1 MAKNINGKNWIL
13 TAADDGRFY
22 SEPSDGEPLIV
33 PSNRW
38 AFYGDSQTALPGVA
52 TAPCAN
58 HATTFRTIWDA
69 NFTPAT
75 TVNIDGEG
83 GMGLQRHNTRYN
95 ADTHYTNEWV
105 HVQESGGQDEP
116 GQLTAAQFKAT
127 FITFMETIYANS
139 PTGLITY
146 ETAYSFQRELE
157 AGRNWDPYNAAMLE
171 AVSELAAR
179 PTPITIRVVDV
190 DTVIKRLVT
199 ALGYGVVNQQVG
211 VTPANYSVANAPY
224 HYTEVGNLAIALA
237 IFKRLHYDVRALDL
251 SSVSTST
258 NQLGRVTTAHV
269 AACLD
274 AVDPV

>member
-1 MAKNINGKNWIL
+1 MMMIFNAGARGRVIPGV
-13 TAADDGRFY
+13 TAPIA
-22 SEPSDGEPLIV
+22 L
-33 PSNRW
+33 SNRW
-38 AFYGDSQTALPGVA
+38 SFYGDSQTAGPATSPCASHA
-52 TAPCAN
+52 TAFQA
-58 HATTFRTIWDA
+58 IWNG

-83 GMGLQRHNTRYN
+83 GMGLQRHNTRYT
-95 ADTHYTNEWV
+95 ADTHYANEWV

-116 GQLTAAQFKAT
+116 GQLTAEQFKAT
-127 FITFMETIYANS
+127 FIAFMEAIYANS

-157 AGRNWDPYNAAMLE
+157 AGRNWDPYNAAMLA
-171 AVSELAAR
+171 AVSELSAR
-179 PTPITIRVVDV
+179 ATPINVLVVDV

-199 ALGYGVVNQQVG
+199 ALGYAVVNQQTG
-211 VTPANYSVANAPY
+211 VTPANYTTSNAPY

-237 IFKRLHYDVRALDL
+237 IFKRLGYNVRSLDL
-251 SSVSTST
+251 SSVSTAS
-258 NQLGRVTTAHV
+258 NQVGRVTTAHV